1 MTKFKFLLKSIN
13 VLEKLTEDTFNK
25 QIEMSRKGKW
35 SKKDDKAYDDKI
47 QALAH
52 AIGLMRDEIH
62 QEVATNDKLKKYRV

>member
-1 MTKFKFLLKSIN
+1 MTKFKFLLKSIKA
-13 VLEKLTEDTFNK
+13 LEKLTEDTFNN
-25 QIEMSRKGKW
+25 QVEMSREGKW
-35 SKKDDKAYDDKI
+35 RKKDDKSYDDKI

>member
-1 MTKFKFLLKSIN
+1 MTKFKFLLKSIKA
-13 VLEKLTEDTFNK
+13 LEKLTEDTFNN
-25 QIEMSRKGKW
+25 QVEMSRKGKW
-35 SKKDDKAYDDKI
+35 RKKDDKSYDDKI

>member
-35 SKKDDKAYDDKI
+35 SKKDDKSYDDKI

-52 AIGLMRDEIH
+52 GIGLMRDEIH
-62 QEVATNDKLKKYRV
+62 LEVATNDKLKKYRV

>member
-25 QIEMSRKGKW
+25 QIEMSHKGKW
-35 SKKDDKAYDDKI
+35 SKRNDKAYDDKI

-62 QEVATNDKLKKYRV
+62 MEVATNDKLKKYRV

>member
-35 SKKDDKAYDDKI
+35 SKKDDKSYDDKI

-62 QEVATNDKLKKYRV
+62 LEVATNDKLKKYRV